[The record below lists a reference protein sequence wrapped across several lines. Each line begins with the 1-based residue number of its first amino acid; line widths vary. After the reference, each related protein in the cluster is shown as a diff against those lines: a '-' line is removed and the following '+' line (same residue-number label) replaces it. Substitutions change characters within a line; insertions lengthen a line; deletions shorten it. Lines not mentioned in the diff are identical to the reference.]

1 MYVTCVVFLNPPH
14 CYYYSHFRYKENE
27 VQAGQSYHPRS
38 YPSGELILKQTRFS
52 VCASGGPCYIFV
64 HVKTNFEKELEK
76 GQVLSVRP
84 GWGEKSAREARPWCS
99 PADHRQSPGTPATDK
114 VTLWLQCIGTN
125 SIKAT
130 SSSCLSLSTDK
141 SKATVQVTK
150 HQTSSLENMNH
161 TWFF

>member
-1 MYVTCVVFLNPPH
+1 MVLLNPPH

-38 YPSGELILKQTRFS
+38 YPSGELILKPTRFS

-64 HVKTNFEKELEK
+64 HVKTNFEKELER
-76 GQVLSVRP
+76 GRVLSMRP
-84 GWGEKSAREARPWCS
+84 GWGEKSAREARPWWS

-114 VTLWLQCIGTN
+114 VTLWLQGIGIN
-125 SIKAT
+125 SIKAA
-130 SSSCLSLSTDK
+130 SSSCLSTDK

-150 HQTSSLENMNH
+150 HQTSSLER
-161 TWFF
+161 T